1 MITIYW
7 CYKGYCGDKF
17 YGDIVA
23 KTAAEYAPNSRSVGV
38 KYFSW
43 LNQKGYG
50 PGYFNNSGVYWVY
63 RKSVFKTEADRDAA
77 LALMTKSF
85 NLYTI
90 TVFKDDV
97 AFFDEVASTRVYEKR
112 ARKERPY

>member
-7 CYKGYCGDKF
+7 SYKGYCGDKF

-23 KTAAEYAPNSRSVGV
+23 KTAAEYAPNSRSVSARV
-38 KYFSW
+38 FSW
-43 LNQKGYG
+43 LNQRGFG
-50 PGYFNNSGVYWVY
+50 PGYFNNSGVYVVY

-85 NLYTI
+85 NTYTHTI
-90 TVFKDDV
+90 FSDDV
-97 AFFDEVASTRVYEKR
+97 SFWDAVAATKLAEKR
-112 ARKERPY
+112 LNKQHPY

>member
-7 CYKGYCGDKF
+7 CYKGYCGDQF
-17 YGDIVA
+17 YSADQKIIEA
-23 KTAAEYAPNSRSVGV
+23 YAPNSRSVGV
-38 KYFSW
+38 RYFSW
-43 LNQKGYG
+43 LNQRGFG
-50 PGYFNNSGVYWVY
+50 PGYYNNSGVYHVF

-85 NLYTI
+85 NGPLI

-97 AFFDEVASTRVYEKR
+97 AYADDVAATRLHEKR
-112 ARKERPY
+112 MNKNHPY